1 MSSEQGRGN
10 RRSRRLTQIFLEK
23 GKDMKEAFITK
34 KFSDGSLVMISQ
46 VISILNEMSAKGYT
60 LTLRQLYYQL
70 VSRDVIPNNL
80 RSYKNLGSLV
90 SDARQAGMIDWD
102 HLEDRNR
109 ATKGVS
115 HWDNPAQIVRAAYN
129 SYRIDKWA
137 DQPWHVEVMVE
148 KDALSGV
155 LDPVCRQL
163 DIKYTANKGY
173 SSSSTMYEIG
183 KRLQERYYGGKN
195 VMIIYLGDHDP
206 SGIDM
211 TRDVMDRLRMYSSVE
226 EIEVERVALNMDQI
240 RRWDLPENPAKE
252 TDSRAAAYIAQF
264 GSSSWELDAVRPE
277 DIDELITDLV
287 LGLRD
292 ETLWAAAVEKEERE
306 RKALLEFTKSWKG
319 E

>member
-1 MSSEQGRGN
+1 
-10 RRSRRLTQIFLEK
+10 
-23 GKDMKEAFITK
+23 MKEAFIAK
-34 KFSDGSLVMISQ
+34 KFSDGSLEMISQ

-109 ATKGVS
+109 ATKGIT

-155 LDPVCRQL
+155 LDPVCRRL
-163 DIKYTANKGY
+163 DISYTANKGY

-183 KRLQERYYGGKN
+183 KRLARKYFDEDKK

-211 TRDVMDRLRMYSSVE
+211 TRDVMDRLRMYANVDD
-226 EIEVERVALNMDQI
+226 IEVERIALNMDQI
-240 RRWDLPENPAKE
+240 RLWDPPENPAKE
-252 TDSRAAAYIAQF
+252 TDNRAGSYIAQF

-277 DIDELITDLV
+277 DIDELITTLV
-287 LGLRD
+287 LDLRVD
-292 ETLWAAAVEKEERE
+292 DLWDAAVRKEQQERA
-306 RKALLEFTKSWKG
+306 ALLKFANTWKG
-319 E
+319 A